1 MVDLRNYYQYKSNF
15 VVSPDT
21 AKSRSYF
28 IESTDLNQ
36 DGMKDVILFGFT
48 FPNNGVTTA
57 IPQGSIFYWG
67 SNSGIYSQS
76 SGASISLPATTHP
89 REIAYADF
97 NNDGK
102 LDIFLAD
109 HGWDT
114 SPFPGGQ
121 NQLILSSTTGWTI
134 STSNLPNRNDFTH
147 CTTVGDINNDGNID
161 IFLGNVDTS
170 GSHYGASILFGD
182 GTGHFSESISA
193 VPLEIR
199 DKIRFYAAQLT
210 DLNRDGWLDLVIGN
224 SGDTS
229 NSKSESIVYWNKN
242 GVFENSNSTLLP
254 NGFFGAKNE
263 QILDIQSGDINGDGR
278 KDLVLLSTQNN
289 PTYDGWNVQI
299 LSNQGSTFVDITTQA
314 FGNNIHSM
322 GTPNQAKQM
331 PWIAFLKLVDVNS
344 DGTLDILF
352 DSVDS
357 YGFASPELQP
367 LIYLNDGFAHYSP
380 IFANDVVDLNATYK
394 EFFAKASSFV
404 NEKGISW
411 VSGFTYQDSIYF
423 RELLPTKPLP
433 KISSITATTGADTV
447 IGNELDNTL
456 FGLAGNDLLVGG
468 LGNDLIDGGTG
479 LDTVRVDDHY
489 GLQNARNYSLA
500 RLTDGSW
507 NVSFIGPTI
516 ATYPQ
521 LATNGSDTLLNV
533 ERLQFTDKSIAL
545 DLDGNAGK
553 AAKIIGSVLGS
564 ASVFNPTFVGIGLN
578 YLDKGMSYAEL
589 GELALKAIGA
599 MNADA
604 IVSTLWRN
612 VVGFDASYEQK
623 APYIKMLS
631 EGMKTGDL
639 VVLAADTSFNT
650 TNINLI
656 GLAQTGIEYLPVS

>member
-1 MVDLRNYYQYKSNF
+1 MINLREYFQYKSNF
-15 VVSPDT
+15 AVSADT
-21 AKSRSYF
+21 AKARSYF

-67 SNSGIYSQS
+67 SNSGTYSQPTA
-76 SGASISLPATTHP
+76 GSISLPSTIHP

-102 LDIFLAD
+102 LDVFLAD

-114 SPFPGGQ
+114 APFPGGQ
-121 NQLILSSTTGWTI
+121 NQLILSSTSGWAI

-199 DKIRFYAAQLT
+199 DTIRFYAAQLT
-210 DLNRDGWLDLVIGN
+210 DLNRDGWVDLVIGN
-224 SGDTS
+224 SGDTT

-289 PTYDGWNVQI
+289 PFYDGWSVQI

-322 GTPNQAKQM
+322 GTPNQGKQM
-331 PWIAFLKLVDVNS
+331 PWIAFFKLVDVNN

-352 DSVDS
+352 DSVAS
-357 YGFASPELQP
+357 YGFASPESQP

-380 IFANDVVDLNATYK
+380 IFSNDVLDLNSTYK

-411 VSGFTYQDSIYF
+411 VSYFAYKDSIYF

-433 KISSITATTGADTV
+433 KIISITATTEDDTV
-447 IGNELDNTL
+447 VGNELDNSL
-456 FGLAGNDLLVGG
+456 FGLAGNDLLIGG
-468 LGNDLIDGGTG
+468 IGNDLIDGGSG
-479 LDTVRVDDHY
+479 LDTVRVDDQY
-489 GLQNARNYSLA
+489 GSGEVRNYSIKKS
-500 RLTDGSW
+500 TDGSW
-507 NVSFIGPTI
+507 TVAFIGPTTAI
-516 ATYPQ
+516 YPPPT
-521 LATNGSDTLLNV
+521 TNGTDQLINV
-533 ERLQFTDKSIAL
+533 ERLKFTDKSFAL
-545 DLDGNAGK
+545 DLDGVAGT
-553 AAKIIGSVLGS
+553 AAKVIGAALGKTQ
-564 ASVFNPTFVGIGLN
+564 VQNPTFVGLGLS
-578 YLDKGMSYAEL
+578 YLDKGMNYSDL
-589 GELALKAIGA
+589 GALAMTAVGA
-599 MNADA
+599 TTNDA
-604 IVSTLWRN
+604 VVSTLWKN
-612 VVGFDASYEQK
+612 VIGTEATTAIK
-623 APYIKMLS
+623 APYIKMLN
-631 EGMKTGDL
+631 EGMKVGDL

-650 TNINLI
+650 TNINLV

>member
-1 MVDLRNYYQYKSNF
+1 MINLREYFQYKSNF
-15 VVSPDT
+15 AVSADT
-21 AKSRSYF
+21 AKARSYF

-67 SNSGIYSQS
+67 SNSGTYSQPTA
-76 SGASISLPATTHP
+76 GSISLPSTTHP

-114 SPFPGGQ
+114 APFPGGQ
-121 NQLILSSTTGWTI
+121 NQLILSSTSGWAI

-147 CTTVGDINNDGNID
+147 CTAVGDINNDGNID

-224 SGDTS
+224 SGDTT
-229 NSKSESIVYWNKN
+229 NSKSESIIYWNKN
-242 GVFENSNSTLLP
+242 GVFENSNATLLP

-289 PTYDGWNVQI
+289 PFYDGWSVQI
-299 LSNQGSTFVDITTQA
+299 LSNQGSTFVDITTQS
-314 FGNNIHSM
+314 FGSNVSSM

-331 PWIAFLKLVDVNS
+331 PWIAFLKLVDVNN

-352 DSVDS
+352 DSVQS

-380 IFANDVVDLNATYK
+380 IFANDVVDLNSTYK
-394 EFFAKASSFV
+394 QFFAKASSFV

-411 VSGFTYQDSIYF
+411 VSYFAYQDSIYF

-433 KISSITATTGADTV
+433 KISTITATTGADTV

-468 LGNDLIDGGTG
+468 LGNDIIDGGSG
-479 LDTVRVDDHY
+479 LDTVRVDDQY
-489 GLQNARNYSLA
+489 GSEAARNYSLEK
-500 RLTDGSW
+500 LTDGSW

-516 ATYPQ
+516 AIYPPPV
-521 LATNGSDTLLNV
+521 TNGSDKLINV
-533 ERLQFTDKSIAL
+533 ERLRFTDKSFAL
-545 DLDGNAGK
+545 DLDGAAGIS
-553 AAKIIGSVLGS
+553 AKVIGAVLGKTQ
-564 ASVFNPTFVGIGLN
+564 VQNPTFVGLGLS
-578 YLDKGMSYAEL
+578 YLDKGMSYSDL
-589 GELALKAIGA
+589 GALAMTAVGSTT
-599 MNADA
+599 NDA
-604 IVSTLWRN
+604 VVSTLWRN
-612 VVGFDASYEQK
+612 VVGFDASSEQK

-631 EGMKTGDL
+631 DGMKVGDL

-650 TNINLI
+650 TNINLV
-656 GLAQTGIEYLPVS
+656 GLAQTGIEYIPVI

>member
-1 MVDLRNYYQYKSNF
+1 MINLREYFQYKSNF
-15 VVSPDT
+15 AVSADT
-21 AKSRSYF
+21 AKARSYF

-67 SNSGIYSQS
+67 SNSGTYSQPTA
-76 SGASISLPATTHP
+76 GSISLPSTTHP

-114 SPFPGGQ
+114 APFPGGQ
-121 NQLILSSTTGWTI
+121 NQLILSSTSGWAI

-182 GTGHFSESISA
+182 GTGHFRESISA

-210 DLNRDGWLDLVIGN
+210 DLNRDGWVDLVIGN
-224 SGDTS
+224 SGDTT

-242 GVFENSNSTLLP
+242 GVFENSNATLLP

-289 PTYDGWNVQI
+289 PTYDGWSVQI

-331 PWIAFLKLVDVNS
+331 PWIAFLKLVDVNN

-357 YGFASPELQP
+357 YGFASPESQP

-380 IFANDVVDLNATYK
+380 IFANDVVDLNSTYK
-394 EFFAKASSFV
+394 QFFAKASSFV

-411 VSGFTYQDSIYF
+411 VSYFAYQDSIYF

-433 KISSITATTGADTV
+433 KISTITATTGADTV

-468 LGNDLIDGGTG
+468 LGNDIIDGGSG
-479 LDTVRVDDHY
+479 LDTVRVDDQY
-489 GLQNARNYSLA
+489 GSQAARNYSLEK
-500 RLTDGSW
+500 LTDGSW

-516 ATYPQ
+516 AIYPPPV
-521 LATNGSDTLLNV
+521 TNGSDKLINV
-533 ERLQFTDKSIAL
+533 ERLRFTDKSFAL
-545 DLDGNAGK
+545 DLDGAAGIS
-553 AAKIIGSVLGS
+553 AKVIGAVLGKTQ
-564 ASVFNPTFVGIGLN
+564 VQNPTFVGLGLS
-578 YLDKGMSYAEL
+578 YLDKGMSYSDL
-589 GELALKAIGA
+589 GALAMTAVGA
-599 MNADA
+599 TTNDA
-604 IVSTLWRN
+604 VVSTLWKN
-612 VVGFDASYEQK
+612 VIGTEATTAIK
-623 APYIKMLS
+623 APYIKMLN
-631 EGMKTGDL
+631 EGMKVGDL

-650 TNINLI
+650 TNINLV
-656 GLAQTGIEYLPVS
+656 GLAQTGIEFIPIN

>member
-1 MVDLRNYYQYKSNF
+1 MINLREYFQYKSNF
-15 VVSPDT
+15 AVSADT
-21 AKSRSYF
+21 AKARSYF

-67 SNSGIYSQS
+67 SNSGTYSQPT
-76 SGASISLPATTHP
+76 GGSISLPSTTHP

-114 SPFPGGQ
+114 APFPGGQ
-121 NQLILSSTTGWTI
+121 NQLILSSTSGWAI

-147 CTTVGDINNDGNID
+147 STTVGDINNDGNID

-170 GSHYGASILFGD
+170 GSHYDASILFGD
-182 GTGHFSESISA
+182 GTGHFSESTTA
-193 VPLEIR
+193 VPSEIR
-199 DKIRFYAAQLT
+199 GPIRFYAAQLA
-210 DLNRDGWLDLVIGN
+210 DLNRDGWVDLVIGN
-224 SGDTS
+224 SGDAN
-229 NSKSESIVYWNKN
+229 NSKSQSIVYWNKN

-289 PTYDGWNVQI
+289 PFYDGWSVQI

-322 GTPNQAKQM
+322 GTPNQGKQM
-331 PWIAFLKLVDVNS
+331 PWIAFLKLVDVNN

-357 YGFASPELQP
+357 YGFASPESQP

-380 IFANDVVDLNATYK
+380 IFANDVVDLNSTYK
-394 EFFAKASSFV
+394 QFFAKASSFV

-411 VSGFTYQDSIYF
+411 VSYFAHQDSIYF

-433 KISSITATTGADTV
+433 KISTITATTGADTV

-468 LGNDLIDGGTG
+468 LGNDIIDGGSG
-479 LDTVRVDDHY
+479 LDTVKVDDQY
-489 GLQNARNYSLA
+489 GSEAARNYSLEK
-500 RLTDGSW
+500 LTDGSW

-516 ATYPQ
+516 AIYPPPV
-521 LATNGSDTLLNV
+521 TNGSDKLINV
-533 ERLQFTDKSIAL
+533 ERLRFTDKSFAL
-545 DLDGNAGK
+545 DLDGAAGIS
-553 AAKIIGSVLGS
+553 AKVIGAVLGKTQ
-564 ASVFNPTFVGIGLN
+564 VQNPTFLGLGLS
-578 YLDKGMSYAEL
+578 YLDKGMSYSDL
-589 GELALKAIGA
+589 GALAMTAVGA
-599 MNADA
+599 TTNDA
-604 IVSTLWRN
+604 VVSTLWRN
-612 VVGFDASYEQK
+612 VVGFDTSAEQK
-623 APYIKMLS
+623 APYIKMLND
-631 EGMKTGDL
+631 GMKFGDL
-639 VVLAADTSFNT
+639 VVLAADTSLNT
-650 TNINLI
+650 TNINLV
-656 GLAQTGIEYLPVS
+656 GLAQTGIEYIPVS

>member
-1 MVDLRNYYQYKSNF
+1 MINLREYFQYKSNF
-15 VVSPDT
+15 AVSADT
-21 AKSRSYF
+21 AKARSYF

-67 SNSGIYSQS
+67 SNSGTYSQPTA
-76 SGASISLPATTHP
+76 GSISLPSTTHP

-114 SPFPGGQ
+114 APFPGGQ
-121 NQLILSSTTGWTI
+121 NQLILSSTSGWAI

-147 CTTVGDINNDGNID
+147 CTAVGDINNDGNID

-224 SGDTS
+224 SGDTT
-229 NSKSESIVYWNKN
+229 NSKSESIIYWNKN
-242 GVFENSNSTLLP
+242 GVFENSNATLLP

-289 PTYDGWNVQI
+289 PFYDGWSVQI
-299 LSNQGSTFVDITTQA
+299 LSNQGSTFVDITTQS
-314 FGNNIHSM
+314 FGSNVSSM

-331 PWIAFLKLVDVNS
+331 PWIAFLKLVDVNN

-352 DSVDS
+352 DSVQS

-380 IFANDVVDLNATYK
+380 IFANDVVDLNSTYK
-394 EFFAKASSFV
+394 QFFAKASSFV

-411 VSGFTYQDSIYF
+411 VSYFAYQDSIYF

-433 KISSITATTGADTV
+433 KISTITATTGADTV

-468 LGNDLIDGGTG
+468 LGNDIIDGGSG
-479 LDTVRVDDHY
+479 LDTVRVDDQY
-489 GLQNARNYSLA
+489 GSEAARNYSLEK
-500 RLTDGSW
+500 LTDGSW

-516 ATYPQ
+516 AIYPPPV
-521 LATNGSDTLLNV
+521 TNGSDKLINV
-533 ERLQFTDKSIAL
+533 ERLRFTDKSFAL
-545 DLDGNAGK
+545 DLDGAAGIS
-553 AAKIIGSVLGS
+553 AKVIGAVLGKTQ
-564 ASVFNPTFVGIGLN
+564 VQNPTFVGIGLS
-578 YLDKGMSYAEL
+578 YLDKGMSYSDL
-589 GELALKAIGA
+589 GALAMTAVGSTT
-599 MNADA
+599 NDA
-604 IVSTLWRN
+604 VVSTLWRN
-612 VVGFDASYEQK
+612 VVGFDASSEQK

-631 EGMKTGDL
+631 DGMKVGDL

-650 TNINLI
+650 TNINLV
-656 GLAQTGIEYLPVS
+656 GLAQTGIEYIPVI